1 MWLKRDYIITIKMIA
16 KFIYSYE
23 FREAIKLEEK
33 IDAQNIQNEA
43 ELLKQFVKDGHG
55 DGDGESDVA
64 PVVVTE

>member
-1 MWLKRDYIITIKMIA
+1 MIA

-55 DGDGESDVA
+55 DGDGESDVT
-64 PVVVTE
+64 PVVVHE